1 MKWINTFFSKK
12 KSQPQKKKVCWDFLG
27 KMLGEIL
34 LFTDDENDQLG
45 DLDDQDPKV
54 LIEII
59 REFVVPNYQ
68 YYLPEDQEKIRN
80 SLAYYLTNN
89 SKKLER
95 IFPSF
100 QIPIDDHVAQLFYN
114 LVWKELYGTD
124 FPDPIEPDEYEED
137 CSTKYIN
144 SLTQSYALIEKYNST
159 GKEPSLT
166 NVIARLKQKP

>member
-1 MKWINTFFSKK
+1 
-12 KSQPQKKKVCWDFLG
+12 
-27 KMLGEIL
+27 MLGEIL

-68 YYLPEDQEKIRN
+68 YYLPEDQEKIKN

-89 SKKLER
+89 SRKLER

-100 QIPIDDHVAQLFYN
+100 QIPIDDRVAQLFYK

-137 CSTKYIN
+137 CSTKHVN
-144 SLTQSYALIEKYNST
+144 SLTQSYELIEKYNPT
-159 GKEPSLT
+159 GKDPSLA
-166 NVIARLKQKP
+166 NVIARLKQKL